1 MYKSI
6 TSPDDIKLLQSDLAT
21 FNEWCISNSL
31 SLNIDKCQIVTYS
44 KKHTPLHFNYH
55 IFRSLLEYAPIIW
68 NHNNVGHNDQLDKV
82 QNKALRFLCHTCNI
96 QRTPHS
102 GYDNILKLL
111 NLESLNARRH
121 LSYSTFLT
129 KLLNNEIDD
138 SFILSQLNF
147 KVNSHHTRNNHLFY
161 IPHSS
166 KKFTSYDPI
175 NILMSSGNS

>member
-1 MYKSI
+1 MSFNHKSADNGQKIGILFSQYFSSVYKDTALTNNNFQSNIVQSI
-6 TSPDDIKLLQSDLAT
+6 GSLNSHHIELLEDLGILFDSKLL
-21 FNEWCISNSL
+21 FNDRVSAIKNKAL
-31 SLNIDKCQIVTYS
+31 SV
-44 KKHTPLHFNYH
+44 FV
-55 IFRSLLEYAPIIW
+55 RSLLEYAPIIW

-111 NLESLNARRH
+111 NLESLNVRRH

-138 SFILSQLNF
+138 SFLLSQLNF
-147 KVNSHHTRNNHLFY
+147 KVKKP
-161 IPHSS
+161 PHS
-166 KKFTSYDPI
+166 
-175 NILMSSGNS
+175 